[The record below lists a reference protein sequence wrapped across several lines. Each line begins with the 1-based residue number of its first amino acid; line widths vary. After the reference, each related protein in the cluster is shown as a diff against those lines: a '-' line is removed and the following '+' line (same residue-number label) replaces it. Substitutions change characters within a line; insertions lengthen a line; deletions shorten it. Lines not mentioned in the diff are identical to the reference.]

1 MSCQAAPSISG
12 VLPAKRIGPVLYP
25 AFSPACTRSGFWSR
39 RQVLNATLRVRRRE
53 ASFSASLSGGLAAMV
68 RFKSWPRWLGVNRL
82 RGTTGIIG
90 LGSGFTGAS
99 AMPVL
104 LALPGLLVT
113 GGGLRAAVL
122 AFSILRRAALPS
134 NVWGRLLVQL
144 GFSGLRIWRGSKY
157 LRPGFGHRQPSGQ
170 VGLVG
175 VASPGRLCVC
185 IGRR

>member
-1 MSCQAAPSISG
+1 MSCQPAPSMSA
-12 VLPAKRIGPVLYP
+12 VVPAKRIGPVLYP
-25 AFSPACTRSGFWSR
+25 AFSPACTRSGFSFK

-104 LALPGLLVT
+104 LALSALPGVLVT
-113 GGGLRAAVL
+113 GDGMRAAVL
-122 AFSILRRAALPS
+122 AFSILRSAALPS
-134 NVWGRLLVQL
+134 NGL
-144 GFSGLRIWRGSKY
+144 GSSSRPARIFRIAY
-157 LRPGFGHRQPSGQ
+157 MARE
-170 VGLVG
+170 
-175 VASPGRLCVC
+175 
-185 IGRR
+185 

>member
-12 VLPAKRIGPVLYP
+12 VVPAKRIGPVLYP

-68 RFKSWPRWLGVNRL
+68 RFKSCPFLFGVNRL

-90 LGSGFTGAS
+90 LGSGLPGLS

-104 LALPGLLVT
+104 LALSALPGVLVT

-122 AFSILRRAALPS
+122 AFSILRRAALPH
-134 NVWGRLLVQL
+134 
-144 GFSGLRIWRGSKY
+144 SGLGSSSSPARIFRIAY
-157 LRPGFGHRQPSGQ
+157 MARE
-170 VGLVG
+170 
-175 VASPGRLCVC
+175 
-185 IGRR
+185 